1 MALFNNS
8 KKAGTVKPK
17 EKQSIPRTAQQSVP
31 YKAIYG
37 SGIIELAN
45 SQFSRTY
52 GITDI
57 CFTTADDDVQ
67 EMVFARICEAL
78 SVLSDTAIE
87 FTTFNHR
94 IDEAAFKRAH
104 LMETRDDSL
113 NNFREEY
120 NNTVLSKLQDNNYIV
135 SDKYLTITITAED
148 IEDASNQ
155 FARIDDIVRRA
166 FSDIGAPD
174 KGTGSSSA
182 EPLTVEQRLE
192 ILWRMY
198 HPFEATPPAIS
209 VADIVKQGISSKDV
223 VCPDGIFVAS
233 DHLEFGDA
241 YAASFCLS
249 ALPTKLSNRFIASIT
264 SLPFTCV
271 VSTHMTAI
279 PQEKA
284 AKLVSNQINNIAAT
298 MLERET
304 KANRQNN
311 SAGLYISPELQ
322 KAHEEA
328 VQLLEYITD
337 NNQRLFETTTVFQ
350 LYAPDKD
357 TLATYTSM
365 LQTEGKKHMCT
376 ITKLRWQQEAGFATA
391 ACIGSKAVEI
401 GRVLTTDTAAL
412 FTPFN
417 ECDLTLNG
425 GHYYGKNSITGSLVM
440 YDRMKSKNA
449 NGIYLGSSGS
459 GKSLAAKLE
468 ILGVFLNSNDYIYVV
483 DPDGEYAR
491 LAQMLGGE
499 VVKIAPGNNV
509 RLNPFDLT
517 TDYASTD
524 TKSHTDPIALK
535 SDFIAALCEI
545 VAGDRYGLSP
555 IQKTIIDRVTREI
568 YAEYLKEMTVTG
580 KTADTSKCPTMVEFY
595 DALMSQ
601 TDGEAVNL
609 GLMLERFI
617 TGSFNTFSGKTTVN
631 TTNRFVV
638 FDIRDIGRNLYELGM
653 TVLLD
658 YIWMKMLS
666 NNADGRRTWAYF
678 DEFYLLCR
686 STSSAQYLQQITK
699 RCRKFGGGITG
710 ISQDVD
716 DLLQRQETRT
726 IIYNSDFKLLFNQS
740 TANSRDQLAVLLNIS
755 DELLRH
761 ITNARP
767 GHGLL
772 CTESLIVPIDGDI
785 PTDTETYKLCDTSP
799 NRPKT
804 GN

>member
-1 MALFNNS
+1 MALFIS
-8 KKAGTVKPK
+8 KKTGTNKPAEK
-17 EKQSIPRTAQQSVP
+17 EQKQTLPKTAQQTVP
-31 YKAIYG
+31 YKAIFQN
-37 SGIIELAN
+37 GIIEIAG
-45 SQFSRTY
+45 SRFSKSY
-52 GITDI
+52 EITDI
-57 CFTTADDDVQ
+57 CFSTADDDVQ
-67 EMVFARICEAL
+67 EKVFTRICDAL
-78 SVLSDTAIE
+78 NVLSDTAIE

-94 IDEAAFKRAH
+94 IDEAAFKRTH
-104 LMETRDDSL
+104 LMQSRDDDL
-113 NNFREEY
+113 NKYRDEY
-120 NNTVLSKLQDNNYIV
+120 NNTVLSKLKENNFIV

-148 IEDASNQ
+148 IEDATNQ
-155 FARIDDIVRRA
+155 FVRIDDIARGA
-166 FSDIGAPD
+166 FADIGAPD
-174 KGTGSSSA
+174 KGTGSSCA
-182 EPLTVEQRLE
+182 EPLTVEKRLE

-198 HPFEATPPAIS
+198 HPFEAVPPAIS
-209 VADIVKQGISSKDV
+209 VADIIKQGISSKDI

-241 YAASFCLS
+241 YTASFCLS

-264 SLPFTCV
+264 SLPYTCI

-279 PQEKA
+279 PQETA
-284 AKLVSNQINNIAAT
+284 AKLVTNQIRNIAAT
-298 MLERET
+298 MVDKET
-304 KANRQNN
+304 RAAKANH
-311 SAGLYISPELQ
+311 SSSLYISPELQ
-322 KAHEEA
+322 KAHDEA
-328 VQLLEYITD
+328 VQLLDYISE

-350 LYAPDKD
+350 IYAPDKEA
-357 TLATYTSM
+357 LETYAKM
-365 LQTEGKKHMCT
+365 LQTEGRKHMCT

-391 ACIGSKAVEI
+391 ACVGSKTVEI

-417 ECDLTLNG
+417 EYDLTQQG
-425 GHYYGKNSITGSLVM
+425 GHYYGRNSITGSLVM
-440 YDRMKSKNA
+440 YDRMSSKNA
-449 NGIYLGSSGS
+449 NGVYLGSSGS

-468 ILGVFLNSNDYIYVV
+468 ILGIYLNSDNCIYVV

-499 VVKIAPGNNV
+499 VIKIEPGNDV

-517 TDYASTD
+517 TDYAATD

-545 VAGDRYGLSP
+545 AVGDRYGLTP

-568 YAEYLKEMTVTG
+568 YAEYLKEMTATG
-580 KTADTSKCPTMVEFY
+580 KNADTAKCPTMVDFY
-595 DALMSQ
+595 DGLMAQ

-609 GLMLERFI
+609 ALMLERFI
-617 TGSFNTFSGKTTVN
+617 TGSFNTFSGHTTVN

-658 YIWMKMLS
+658 YIWMQMLA
-666 NNADGRRTWAYF
+666 NNAAGKRTWAYF

-686 STSSAQYLQQITK
+686 STSSAQYLQQIAK

-716 DLLQRQETRT
+716 DLLQKPETRA

-740 TANSRDQLAVLLNIS
+740 TSNSRDQLAV
-755 DELLRH
+755 
-761 ITNARP
+761 
-767 GHGLL
+767 
-772 CTESLIVPIDGDI
+772 
-785 PTDTETYKLCDTSP
+785 
-799 NRPKT
+799 
-804 GN
+804 